1 MQIDAKSFFMIV
13 ATLAAGGAGGY
24 MASEKHV
31 FGPPPEAKKDPT
43 AAGSITADAGP
54 AASTPPAVD
63 AAPAAPIAPP
73 PLPACD
79 DGVGTAGD
87 CPPIGLPTEEGGCGA
102 YANKRCNEYKQAF
115 KPRVAESAVTC
126 ITKLTPQER
135 CDPKRIDLC
144 GHVALQNACVE
155 PDMVSYVG
163 WDAGPPP
170 SNGVTSACTAMIA
183 GCNSTTVPVSLV
195 DCQRTLAGMNP
206 KGREQ
211 MQACVKKHC
220 NDKGFLYCEAV
231 ANPN

>member
-13 ATLAAGGAGGY
+13 ATFAAGGAAGY

-31 FGPPPEAKKDPT
+31 FAPPPPQPTKDPT
-43 AAGSITADAGP
+43 P
-54 AASTPPAVD
+54 APSVAAVD
-63 AAPAAPIAPP
+63 AAPPPVATVVDAAPAAPP

-79 DGVGTAGD
+79 DSVGKPGD

-102 YANKRCNEYKQAF
+102 YANKRCNEYKQAM
-115 KPRVAESAVTC
+115 KPRVADSAVTC
-126 ITKLTPQER
+126 IAKLTPQER

-170 SNGVTSACTAMIA
+170 ANGVTATCTAMIA
-183 GCNSTTVPVSLV
+183 ACTNATVPPSLV
-195 DCQRTLAGMNP
+195 DCQRTLAGLNP

-220 NDKGFLYCEAV
+220 NDKGFLYCEAL

>member
-1 MQIDAKSFFMIV
+1 MQIDAKSFFMLA
-13 ATLAAGGAGGY
+13 ATLAAGGAGGF

-31 FGPPPEAKKDPT
+31 FGPPPVPPVPSISAEPKKPET
-43 AAGSITADAGP
+43 PPPPVVVDAGP
-54 AASTPPAVD
+54 AAPL
-63 AAPAAPIAPP
+63 APP

-79 DGVGTAGD
+79 DSVGTAGD
-87 CPPIGLPTEEGGCGA
+87 CPPIGFPTEEGGCGP

-126 ITKLTPQER
+126 LAKLTPQER
-135 CDPKRIDLC
+135 CDPKRVDLC

-170 SNGVTSACTAMIA
+170 ANGVTAACTTMVGACA
-183 GCNSTTVPVSLV
+183 NATVPLSLV
-195 DCQRTLAGMNP
+195 DCQRTLAGMNA

-211 MQACVKKHC
+211 MQACLKKHC
-220 NDKGFLYCEAV
+220 VDKGFLYCEAV